1 MLFPEL
7 FHRLLD
13 AGATEI
19 RLEVIP
25 EYKVCEYRLT
35 WSFAGSRYGYQHIV
49 SDLEFASS
57 LSALEHTLD
66 VLSDNAMTSIHHAK
80 SIIVFK
86 ESK

>member
-7 FHRLLD
+7 FHRLLE

-19 RLEVIP
+19 KLEVIP
-25 EYKVCEYRLT
+25 EYKACNYRLT
-35 WSFAGSRYGYQHIV
+35 WTYAGSRYGQQHIV
-49 SDLEFASS
+49 SDLEFALS

-66 VLSDNAMTSIHHAK
+66 VLSDSAMLPIHHAK